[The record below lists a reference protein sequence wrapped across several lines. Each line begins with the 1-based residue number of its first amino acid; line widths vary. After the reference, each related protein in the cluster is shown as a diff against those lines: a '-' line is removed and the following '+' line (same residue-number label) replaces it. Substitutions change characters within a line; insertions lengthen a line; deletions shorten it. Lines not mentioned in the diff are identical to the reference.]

1 MVQREL
7 LMFGVI
13 REYKIQS
20 GKADELVKRVRAE
33 FVPTIEKAAGFVG
46 YTLAQIGADG
56 ILTVSTFENHKQAE
70 ESVGTAAGWV
80 KEHVASFVTGPPRV
94 TMGELVLRHVVE
106 NAQPGYGVMRR
117 IEGKPAEVEETTK
130 QVREGLLPLLSAM
143 PGFAYYALLREAAPG
158 RGAALSAFADRAT
171 AEAANQR
178 ALAWVKEH
186 LSDSLTK
193 PIEVVAGDIKIRH
206 LKATAAAH

>member
-1 MVQREL
+1 MY
-7 LMFGVI
+7 GVI

-20 GKADELVKRVRAE
+20 GKADELIKRVNAE
-33 FVPTIEKAAGFVG
+33 FVPMIDKAPGFVG
-46 YTLAQIGADG
+46 YSLAQNGADS
-56 ILTVSTFENHKQAE
+56 IMTFSTFENQTQAE
-70 ESVGTAAGWV
+70 ESVKMAAGWV

-94 TMGELVLRHVVE
+94 TTGEMVVRHVVE
-106 NAQPGYGVMRR
+106 NAEPRYGVMRR
-117 IEGKPAEVEETTK
+117 FEGKPTEVEKTSK

-143 PGFAYYALLREAAPG
+143 PGFAYYALLRDKNPG
-158 RGAALSAFADRAT
+158 HGVSLSAFADRAT

-193 PIEVVAGDIKIRH
+193 PIEVIAGDIRIRH
-206 LKATAAAH
+206 MKATVAAR